1 MLGENREINCFKKP
15 SPLKTLLLLE
25 ILTLPE
31 IIKLNLDFRKKMV
44 LHDQGSEI
52 LTLIMPTKN
61 VNYSVV
67 SLKA

>member
-1 MLGENREINCFKKP
+1 MLGENREINCFKMP

-31 IIKLNLDFRKKMV
+31 IIKLNLDFRKKKV
-44 LHDQGSEI
+44 VHDQGSEI

-61 VNYSVV
+61 VSYSVV